1 MERRVTE
8 EIIFAIKR
16 RSKAQFLPPQD
27 WVLISISDE
36 FDEISPLTLLFLKIF
51 DKELKILETSFFV
64 HKTNVGDKFLFNFS
78 EKLWQNEHFRKEK

>member
-1 MERRVTE
+1 MTE

-51 DKELKILETSFFV
+51 DKELKIP
-64 HKTNVGDKFLFNFS
+64 
-78 EKLWQNEHFRKEK
+78 